1 MQEEDKDK
9 TQEPVVSQV
18 PTTPLDVHQQSQTM
32 DDNTRD
38 VEASDC
44 FVLGYN

>member
-1 MQEEDKDK
+1 MKEEDKDK
-9 TQEPVVSQV
+9 TQEQVISQV
-18 PTTPLDVHQQSQTM
+18 PSIPLDVHQQPQTM